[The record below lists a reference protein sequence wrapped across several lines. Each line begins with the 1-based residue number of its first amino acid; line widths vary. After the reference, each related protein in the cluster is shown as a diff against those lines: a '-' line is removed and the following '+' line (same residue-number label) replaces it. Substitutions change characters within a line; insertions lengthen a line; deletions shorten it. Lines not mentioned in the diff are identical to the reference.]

1 MAENDIEKI
10 SNIDKI
16 SQENSGENKLKK
28 QDIKKLEED
37 VIAVEDQLN
46 KYIED
51 EEEYDRIFQQSV
63 LTDQVISKY
72 LNAKRKLEEE
82 RKILIKDYSNVLNT
96 PFREE
101 VTNQII
107 EEVKKDFPSVSANEL
122 HRFSDNV
129 YIYATL
135 DAHNVDKQDI
145 INQLL
150 YLNNRYFD
158 FMQEKGEIEGKQH
171 ITNNLDYLKKLNEK
185 YHKIIKEKID

>member
-1 MAENDIEKI
+1 M
-10 SNIDKI
+10 
-16 SQENSGENKLKK
+16 K

-122 HRFSDNV
+122 YRFSDNV